1 MNWSSELRAFR
12 SRTGLKQEALAGLL
26 KISQAYVSRL
36 EAGRTEPKPGLE
48 NRICALMSDRS
59 HRDVL
64 DFVLSSVRV
73 SPQISCVIQPTKD
86 NVRYVALSKGL
97 RNHPQFFGVE
107 EGLEIRRD
115 ASPDGH
121 RLVREILSCGAFS
134 GQVRSVDAVW
144 NATIDDQTYF
154 WRSVNTPVRANDGI
168 WYLLC
173 AMTQLSED
181 EHNERM
187 AHREAQLIIN
197 AIQ

>member
-12 SRTGLKQEALAGLL
+12 SRTGLKQEALADLL

-48 NRICALMSDRS
+48 NRIRALMSDRS

-86 NVRYVALSKGL
+86 NVRYVALSNGF
-97 RNHPQFFGVE
+97 RGHPQFAGVE
-107 EGLEIRRD
+107 EGLEVRRE

-121 RLVREILSCGAFS
+121 RLVREILACGAFS

-144 NATIDDQTYF
+144 QATIEEQTYY

-173 AMTQLSED
+173 AMTQLSQD
-181 EHNERM
+181 EHDERM
-187 AHREAQLIIN
+187 AQRETQLVIN
-197 AIQ
+197 TIQ